1 VDKGENSKFEARNPK
16 QIQMFKIQDSKPRS
30 NRRLLLTVTSVML
43 IFAGCAAQIQKP
55 VRVCPGKESIAES
68 LSSLRL
74 QLENAVPLKANGQCL
89 LQYYAEDRKPKKE
102 NFPVKLWVNPPV
114 EIYMQGDVA
123 FDPKGVI
130 LGSNEDE
137 FWLAVRLKEVSG
149 YWWGRWSEKDYP
161 EKLMISPRLVLEALG
176 ASAFANASVFA
187 SAVAEA
193 MADEQATPDTT
204 ADKPA
209 VGDEGKWS
217 LSNEGAFDVLTQQ
230 EGGAKTRKVY
240 INNCDYLVRKVEY
253 FGGDDRAAI
262 VMELDKYEK
271 ITKDFSVPGVIKITN
286 CASGNKGDSV
296 QITLSF
302 VKPANFT
309 DKQRGRLFIRPQAQ
323 GFQHIYKIVD
333 GKIIE

>member
-1 VDKGENSKFEARNPK
+1 VDYQKCD
-16 QIQMFKIQDSKPRS
+16 I
-30 NRRLLLTVTSVML
+30 RLFAGFTAAIL
-43 IFAGCAAQIQKP
+43 IFSGCAAQIQKP

-123 FDPKGVI
+123 FDPKGIV

-149 YWWGRWSEKDYP
+149 YWWGRWSEESRP

-176 ASAFANASVFA
+176 IA
-187 SAVAEA
+187 
-193 MADEQATPDTT
+193 
-204 ADKPA
+204 A
-209 VGDEGKWS
+209 VGDIESWS
-217 LSNEGAFDVLTQQ
+217 LSKEGAFDVLTKQ
-230 EGGAKTRKVY
+230 EGGSETKKIYIKT
-240 INNCDYLVRKVEY
+240 CDYLVRKIEY
-253 FGGDDRAAI
+253 FGDDGRAAI
-262 VMELDKYEK
+262 IMELDKYKEISKNLFVPSIVK
-271 ITKDFSVPGVIKITN
+271 IVNRTDS
-286 CASGNKGDSV
+286 NKEDSV
-296 QITLSF
+296 QITLSS

-309 DKQRGRLFIRPQAQ
+309 DKQRRRLFIRPQAQ
-323 GFQHIYKIVD
+323 GFKHVYKIVD
-333 GKIIE
+333 GNIIEQPQ